1 MKGFRWLGA
10 LVVAAM
16 LALSGCADDAGVS
29 NNAVVLDV
37 TTLWLLENI
46 DGAALPHV
54 VEVETGVPVEVV
66 AARLVMEPTGAW
78 VLRYDYR
85 AETPTATREG
95 SAGITGT
102 YEPSGPNGAALR
114 MVDAETQETYAG
126 DYDGAGVLL
135 MTLRGHRYRFKFT
148 H

>member
-1 MKGFRWLGA
+1 MTGFRWWRA
-10 LVVAAM
+10 LAVAA
-16 LALSGCADDAGVS
+16 LLGLSGCADDAVVS

-37 TTLWLLENI
+37 TTLWVLEGV
-46 DGAALPHV
+46 DGAALPRV
-54 VEVETGVPVEVV
+54 VEVETGMPVEVLS
-66 AARLVMEPTGAW
+66 ARLVMEPSGAW

-102 YEPSGPNGAALR
+102 YEPSGPDGAALR

-135 MTLRGHRYRFKFT
+135 VTLRGHRYRFKYT
-148 H
+148 R